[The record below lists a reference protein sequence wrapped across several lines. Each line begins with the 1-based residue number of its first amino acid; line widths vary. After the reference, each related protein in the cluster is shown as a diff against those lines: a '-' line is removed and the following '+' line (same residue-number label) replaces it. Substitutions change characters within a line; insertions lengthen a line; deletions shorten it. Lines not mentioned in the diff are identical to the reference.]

1 MVVLKFTTDDFLQLR
16 GFQLHYTG
24 ELILQL
30 HYTGELILQLHYT
43 GELILQLHY
52 TGELILQLH
61 YTGELILQLRS
72 HFTLCISS
80 FFDLMRMSFYNIE
93 RKHEA

>member
-16 GFQLHYTG
+16 GF
-24 ELILQL
+24 
-30 HYTGELILQLHYT
+30 QLHYT

>member
-16 GFQLHYTG
+16 GF
-24 ELILQL
+24 
-30 HYTGELILQLHYT
+30 
-43 GELILQLHY
+43 QLHY

>member
-30 HYTGELILQLHYT
+30 Q
-43 GELILQLHY
+43 
-52 TGELILQLH
+52 
-61 YTGELILQLRS
+61 S